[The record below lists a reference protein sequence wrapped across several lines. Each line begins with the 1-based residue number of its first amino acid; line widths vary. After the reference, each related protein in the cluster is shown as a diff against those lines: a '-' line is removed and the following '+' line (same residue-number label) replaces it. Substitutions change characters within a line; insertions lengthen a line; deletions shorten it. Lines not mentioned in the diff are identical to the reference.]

1 MSKRLVN
8 SYECVTFIKHKVN
21 LSPRRIPGGG
31 GTFLKGANGD
41 VPLDGVAFLRLV

>member
-1 MSKRLVN
+1 MSKRLVT

-31 GTFLKGANGD
+31 GGGTSLKEANGD
-41 VPLDGVAFLRLV
+41 VLLDGVAFS

>member
-8 SYECVTFIKHKVN
+8 SYECATFIKYKVN
-21 LSPRRIPGGG
+21 LSPRRIPGG